1 MNIDYE
7 YLSRIR
13 RAVAFYTTK
22 KTSNIL
28 EGDFHSIHKG
38 RSMDFEDLKEYTP
51 GDEVHDI
58 DWKSSSRMGT
68 ILVRRYMT
76 DRRHNVMFV
85 CDAGLQMRGDTPSG
99 DSKKEVALMTFG
111 TISYISGRNGSDF
124 AIAYPKAG
132 QTSISLF
139 KSGPDHLEGLLYE
152 YEKYICEESDRSISQ
167 TLMDVVSMVHKKM
180 IIVVITD
187 MEGLAGINKDTI
199 RAITKDHDLLA
210 FGIEDASLV
219 GENIFDL
226 DSGRYER
233 FFFSHNNRLKK
244 LDQEIR
250 KEMGEQVHEACKQ
263 GKVAAVSIEKESEII
278 DKAIVLFE
286 RYRHGNYG
294 YIATTL

>member
-13 RAVAFYTTK
+13 RAVALYTTK

-76 DRRHNVMFV
+76 DRRHNMMFV
-85 CDAGLQMRGDTPSG
+85 CDSGLKMKGDTPCG
-99 DSKKEVALMTFG
+99 DSKKEIALMTFG
-111 TISYISGRNGSDF
+111 TLAYIAGRNGSDF
-124 AIAYPKAG
+124 AMAYSKAD
-132 QTSISLF
+132 QPSVSLF

-152 YEKYICEESDRSISQ
+152 YEEHICEDNQRTISQ
-167 TLMDVVSMVHKKM
+167 TLMDVVSMVHKRM
-180 IIVVITD
+180 IIVLITD
-187 MEGLAGINKDTI
+187 MEGLAGISKDTV

-210 FGIEDASLV
+210 FGIEDASLF
-219 GENIFDL
+219 GENVYDL
-226 DSGRYER
+226 ESSRYER
-233 FFFSHNNRLKK
+233 FFFSHSRKLKEYDK
-244 LDQEIR
+244 ELR
-250 KEMGEQVHEACKQ
+250 KELGDQVHDTCKQ
-263 GKVAAVSIEKESEII
+263 SRVAAVSLKTESEII
-278 DKAIVLFE
+278 DKTIVLFE

-294 YIATTL
+294 YITTTL

>member
-13 RAVAFYTTK
+13 RAVALYTTK

-85 CDAGLQMRGDTPSG
+85 CDAGLKMNGDTPDG
-99 DSKKEVALMTFG
+99 VSKKEIALMTFG
-111 TISYISGRNGSDF
+111 TLSYITSRNGSDF
-124 AIAYPKAG
+124 AIAYPKTG
-132 QTSISLF
+132 QTQISMF
-139 KSGPDHLEGLLYE
+139 KSGPDHIEGLLYE
-152 YEKYICEESDRSISQ
+152 YEKHICEASDRDIVQ
-167 TLMDVVSMVHKKM
+167 TLKNVVNNIHEKM
-180 IIVVITD
+180 IIILITD
-187 MEGLAGINKDTI
+187 MDGLAGIDKNII

-210 FGIEDASLV
+210 FGIEDASLF
-219 GENIFDL
+219 G
-226 DSGRYER
+226 DSVYDIEMNHYER
-233 FFFSHNNRLKK
+233 FFFSHSRELDKLEKELK
-244 LDQEIR
+244 
-250 KEMGEQVHEACKQ
+250 KEMGDQVHETCKQ
-263 GKVAAVSIEKESEII
+263 SRVAAVSLKNESEII

-294 YIATTL
+294 YITTTL

>member
-13 RAVAFYTTK
+13 RAVALYTTK

-85 CDAGLQMRGDTPSG
+85 CDAGLKMQGDTPEG
-99 DSKKEVALMTFG
+99 DSKKEIALMTFG
-111 TISYISGRNGSDF
+111 TLSYITSRNGSDF
-124 AIAYPKAG
+124 AIAYPKDEHT
-132 QTSISLF
+132 QISMF
-139 KSGPDHLEGLLYE
+139 KSGADHIEGLLYE
-152 YEKYICEESDRSISQ
+152 YEKHICEDTKRDIVQ
-167 TLMDVVSMVHKKM
+167 TLKDVVNNVRKRM
-180 IIVVITD
+180 IIILITD
-187 MEGLAGINKDTI
+187 MDGLSSIDKNTI

-210 FGIEDASLV
+210 FGIEDASLSGDSV
-219 GENIFDL
+219 YDL
-226 DSGRYER
+226 EMNHYER
-233 FFFSHNNRLKK
+233 FFFSHSRELEKLEQELK
-244 LDQEIR
+244 
-250 KEMGEQVHEACKQ
+250 KEMGDQVHETCKQ
-263 GKVAAVSIEKESEII
+263 SRVAAVSLRKESEII

-294 YIATTL
+294 YITTTL

>member
-13 RAVAFYTTK
+13 RAVALYTTK

-76 DRRHNVMFV
+76 DRRHNMMFV
-85 CDAGLQMRGDTPSG
+85 CDSGLKMKGDTPCG
-99 DSKKEVALMTFG
+99 DSKKEIALMTFG
-111 TISYISGRNGSDF
+111 TLAYIAGRNGSDF
-124 AIAYPKAG
+124 AMAYSKAD
-132 QTSISLF
+132 QPSVSLF

-152 YEKYICEESDRSISQ
+152 YEKHICEDNQRTISQ
-167 TLMDVVSMVHKKM
+167 TLMDVVSMVHKRM
-180 IIVVITD
+180 IIVLITD
-187 MEGLAGINKDTI
+187 MEGLAGISKDTV

-210 FGIEDASLV
+210 FGIEDASLF
-219 GENIFDL
+219 GENVYDL
-226 DSGRYER
+226 ESSRYER
-233 FFFSHNNRLKK
+233 FFFSHSRKLKEYDK
-244 LDQEIR
+244 ELR
-250 KEMGEQVHEACKQ
+250 KELGDQVHDTCKQ
-263 GKVAAVSIEKESEII
+263 SRVAAVSLKAESEII

-294 YIATTL
+294 YITTTL